1 VNPDDPFAPFDDED
15 KTVIRPMPGGR
26 RRAAPAP
33 AVAPPPPP
41 PPPARELP
49 PIQVP
54 DVHLEARRQAAY
66 GENPLVT
73 AALSLLSL
81 VSRLRNTAVHQAV
94 AELQQQ
100 LVNELRGFE
109 NRVLQQGVS
118 RDHARIASYA
128 LCTLLD
134 ETVLNTPWGA
144 QSHWGHQ
151 SLLVIFHKEAW
162 GGEKFF
168 QFLEHLSRQ
177 PAQNLDLLELFWLC
191 LNLGLEGK
199 YRILQNGA
207 NQLEHVRVELYQLI
221 QRLRGDFERDLS
233 VRWRGLTDIRNPIIR
248 YVPIWVIATGAA
260 ALLVLVYLG
269 FAFAINSASDAV
281 ARDLFALAK
290 DEVKLSVQAPAQPA
304 PAPAPTPVAKAERFK
319 TILAWEISRNM
330 VEVVDDRILRV
341 RNSFDSA
348 SDRVKPE
355 FVPMFAKI
363 AKELEAGGD
372 GALVTGHTDNKPI
385 FSARFPSNFDLSAAR
400 AKHVA
405 EILESSAALQ
415 GRIRFEGR
423 ADYEPLVPNDSA
435 EHRAVNRRVDIL
447 IQ

>member
-1 VNPDDPFAPFDDED
+1 MNSDDPFAPFDDED
-15 KTVIRPMPGGR
+15 KTVIRPTPGGR
-26 RRAAPAP
+26 RRAMPAP
-33 AVAPPPPP
+33 AAPPPEPP
-41 PPPARELP
+41 PIR
-49 PIQVP
+49 VP
-54 DVHLEARRQAAY
+54 DVQLDARRQAVY
-66 GENPLVT
+66 GENPVVT

-81 VSRLRNTAVHQAV
+81 VSRLRSTAVHQAV

-100 LVNELRGFE
+100 LVSELRGFE
-109 NRVLQQGVS
+109 NRVLQQGVTQE
-118 RDHARIASYA
+118 HARIASYA

-144 QSHWGHQ
+144 QSNWGHQ

-168 QFLEHLSRQ
+168 QFLEHLARQ
-177 PAQNLDLLELFWLC
+177 PAQNLNLIELFWLC

-199 YRILQNGA
+199 YRIVQNGA
-207 NQLEHVRVELYQLI
+207 SQLERVRSELYQLI

-233 VRWRGLTDIRNPIIR
+233 IRWQGLKDVRNPIVR
-248 YVPIWVIATGAA
+248 YVPIWVIAAGAA

-269 FAFAINSASDAV
+269 FAFAVNSASDPV
-281 ARDLFALAK
+281 ARDLFASAK
-290 DEVKLSVQAPAQPA
+290 DEVNLPVQKVAA
-304 PAPAPTPVAKAERFK
+304 PAPKPVSKTERFK
-319 TILAWEISRNM
+319 PILAWEISRNM
-330 VEVVDDRILRV
+330 VEVVDDRILRI

-355 FVPMFAKI
+355 FVPMLAKI

-385 FSARFPSNFDLSAAR
+385 FSARFPSNFELSAAR

-405 EILESSAALQ
+405 DVLESSAALQ

-435 EHRAVNRRVDIL
+435 EHRAINRRVDIL

>member
-1 VNPDDPFAPFDDED
+1 MNSDDPFAPFDDED
-15 KTVIRPMPGGR
+15 KTVIRPTPGGR
-26 RRAAPAP
+26 RRATPA
-33 AVAPPPPP
+33 AAAPPPEPP
-41 PPPARELP
+41 PIR
-49 PIQVP
+49 VP
-54 DVHLEARRQAAY
+54 DVQLDARRQAVY
-66 GENPLVT
+66 GENPVVT

-81 VSRLRNTAVHQAV
+81 VSRLRSTAVHQAV

-100 LVNELRGFE
+100 LVSELRGFE
-109 NRVLQQGVS
+109 NRVLQQGVTQE
-118 RDHARIASYA
+118 HARIASYA

-144 QSHWGHQ
+144 QSNWGHQ

-168 QFLEHLSRQ
+168 LFLEHLARQ
-177 PAQNLDLLELFWLC
+177 PAQNLNLIELFWLC

-199 YRILQNGA
+199 YRIVQNGA
-207 NQLEHVRVELYQLI
+207 SQLERVRSELYQLI

-233 VRWRGLTDIRNPIIR
+233 IRWQGLKDVRNPIVR
-248 YVPIWVIATGAA
+248 YVPIWVIAAGAA

-269 FAFAINSASDAV
+269 FAFAVNSASDPV

-290 DEVKLSVQAPAQPA
+290 DEVNLPVQKVATPA
-304 PAPAPTPVAKAERFK
+304 PVPAPKPVSKTERFK
-319 TILAWEISRNM
+319 PILAWEISRNM

-341 RNSFDSA
+341 RNSFDSG

-355 FVPMFAKI
+355 FVPMLAKI

-385 FSARFPSNFDLSAAR
+385 FSARFPSNFELSTSR

-405 EILESSAALQ
+405 ELLETSAALQ

-435 EHRAVNRRVDIL
+435 EHRAINRRVDIL

>member
-1 VNPDDPFAPFDDED
+1 MNSDDPFAPFDDED
-15 KTVIRPMPGGR
+15 KTVLRPTPGGR
-26 RRAAPAP
+26 RRPAPAP
-33 AVAPPPPP
+33 AASVPEPPPP
-41 PPPARELP
+41 R
-49 PIQVP
+49 VY
-54 DVHLEARRQAAY
+54 DVQLDVRRQAAY
-66 GENPLVT
+66 GENPLIS

-81 VSRLRNTAVHQAV
+81 VSRLRNTAVHHAV

-109 NRVLQQGVS
+109 NRVLQQGTLPE
-118 RDHARIASYA
+118 HTRIASYA

-134 ETVLNTPWGA
+134 ETVLNTPWGS

-168 QFLEHLSRQ
+168 QFLEHLVRQ
-177 PAQNLDLLELFWLC
+177 PAQNLNLIELFWLC

-199 YRILQNGA
+199 FRIVQNGA
-207 NQLEHVRVELYQLI
+207 GQLERIRNEVYQLI

-233 VRWRGLTDIRNPIIR
+233 VRWQGLKDVRNPIVR
-248 YVPIWVIATGAA
+248 HVPVWVIASGVA
-260 ALLVLVYLG
+260 ALLVLAYLG
-269 FAFAINSASDAV
+269 FAFAVNSASDPV
-281 ARDLFALAK
+281 ARNLFVLAK
-290 DEVKLSVQAPAQPA
+290 DETRLPVQTVTLPPLK
-304 PAPAPTPVAKAERFK
+304 PVSKTERFRPL
-319 TILAWEISRNM
+319 LATEISRNM
-330 VEVVDDRILRV
+330 VEVVDDQTLRV
-341 RNSFDSA
+341 RNSFASA
-348 SDRVKPE
+348 SDRVKSE
-355 FVPMFAKI
+355 FVPMLAKI
-363 AKELEAGGD
+363 AKALEAGGD
-372 GALVTGHTDNKPI
+372 RALVTGHTDNKPI
-385 FSARFPSNFDLSAAR
+385 ISARFPSNFELSSAR

-405 EILESSAALQ
+405 ELLEASAALQ

>member
-1 VNPDDPFAPFDDED
+1 VNSDDPFSPFDDED
-15 KTVIRPMPGGR
+15 KTVVRPTPGGR
-26 RRAAPAP
+26 RRTAPAS
-33 AVAPPPPP
+33 VAIAPEPPPIRVSD
-41 PPPARELP
+41 AQL
-49 PIQVP
+49 
-54 DVHLEARRQAAY
+54 DARRQAVY

-81 VSRLRNTAVHQAV
+81 VSRLRNTAVHQSV

-100 LVNELRGFE
+100 LASELRTFE

-118 RDHARIASYA
+118 QEHARIASYA

-168 QFLEHLSRQ
+168 LFLDRLARQ
-177 PAQNLDLLELFWLC
+177 PAQNLDLIELFWLC
-191 LNLGLEGK
+191 LSLGLEGK
-199 YRILQNGA
+199 YRIMQNGA
-207 NQLEHVRVELYQLI
+207 NQLEHVRDETYQLI

-233 VRWRGLTDIRNPIIR
+233 IRWQGLKDVRNPIIR
-248 YVPIWVIATGAA
+248 YVPIWVIAAGTA
-260 ALLVLVYLG
+260 ALLVLAYLG
-269 FAFAINSASDAV
+269 FAFAVNSASDPV

-290 DEVKLSVQAPAQPA
+290 DEVKVSIQTPA
-304 PAPAPTPVAKAERFK
+304 PALPTPVPAPKPVAKTERFK
-319 TILAWEISRNM
+319 PVLAWEISRNM
-330 VEVVDDRILRV
+330 VEVVDDRILRI

-355 FVPMFAKI
+355 FVPMLAKI

-385 FSARFPSNFDLSAAR
+385 FSARFPSNFELSTSR

-405 EILESSAALQ
+405 ELLETSAALQ

-435 EHRAVNRRVDIL
+435 EHRAINRRVDIL

>member
-1 VNPDDPFAPFDDED
+1 VNSDDPFAPFDDED
-15 KTVIRPMPGGR
+15 KTVIRPTPGGR
-26 RRAAPAP
+26 RRAPPAP
-33 AVAPPPPP
+33 VAIAPEPPPF
-41 PPPARELP
+41 R
-49 PIQVP
+49 VP
-54 DVHLEARRQAAY
+54 DVQLDARRQAVY

-118 RDHARIASYA
+118 QEHARIASYA

-168 QFLEHLSRQ
+168 LFLEHLARQ
-177 PAQNLDLLELFWLC
+177 PAQNLDLIELFWLC
-191 LNLGLEGK
+191 LSLGLEGK
-199 YRILQNGA
+199 YRIVQNGA
-207 NQLEHVRVELYQLI
+207 NQLERVRAETYQLI

-233 VRWRGLTDIRNPIIR
+233 VRWQGLKDVRNPIIR
-248 YVPIWVIATGAA
+248 YVPIWVIAAGAA

-269 FAFAINSASDAV
+269 FAFAVNSASDPV
-281 ARDLFALAK
+281 ARDLFALSK
-290 DEVKLSVQAPAQPA
+290 DEVKATVQAAAPVLPTPA
-304 PAPAPTPVAKAERFK
+304 PVPKPVAKTERFK
-319 TILAWEISRNM
+319 PILAWEISRNM
-330 VEVVDDRILRV
+330 VEVVDDRILRI

-348 SDRVKPE
+348 SDRVKAE

-363 AKELEAGGD
+363 AKELEASGD

-385 FSARFPSNFDLSAAR
+385 FSARFPSNFELSAAR

-405 EILESSAALQ
+405 DLLESSAALQ

-435 EHRAVNRRVDIL
+435 EHRAINRRVDIL

>member
-1 VNPDDPFAPFDDED
+1 MNSDDPFAPFGDED
-15 KTVIRPMPGGR
+15 KTIIRPTPGGR
-26 RRAAPAP
+26 RRSSPAPVVAAPE
-33 AVAPPPPP
+33 PPIQ
-41 PPPARELP
+41 
-49 PIQVP
+49 IQVP
-54 DVHLEARRQAAY
+54 DVQLDARRQAVY

-94 AELQQQ
+94 GELQQQ
-100 LVNELRGFE
+100 LVNEMRSFE

-118 RDHARIASYA
+118 QEQARIASYA

-144 QSHWGHQ
+144 QSQWGHQ

-168 QFLEHLSRQ
+168 QFLERLVRQ
-177 PAQNLDLLELFWLC
+177 PAQNLNLIELFWLC
-191 LNLGLEGK
+191 LSLGLEGK
-199 YRILQNGA
+199 YRIMQNGVS
-207 NQLEHVRVELYQLI
+207 QLEHVRVEVYQLI

-233 VRWRGLTDIRNPIIR
+233 VRWQGLRDVRNPIIR
-248 YVPIWVIATGAA
+248 YVPLWVIAAGAA

-269 FAFAINSASDAV
+269 FAFAINSASDPV

-290 DEVKLSVQAPAQPA
+290 DEVKLPVQAATPVPVPA
-304 PAPAPTPVAKAERFK
+304 APTPKLVAKTERFK
-319 TILAWEISRNM
+319 RVLAWEITRNM
-330 VEVVDDRILRV
+330 VEVVDDRILRI
-341 RNSFDSA
+341 RNSFDSG
-348 SDRVKPE
+348 SDRVKSE

-363 AKELEAGGD
+363 AKELETGGD

-405 EILESSAALQ
+405 AILESSAALQ

-435 EHRAVNRRVDIL
+435 DHRAMNRRVDIL

>member
-1 VNPDDPFAPFDDED
+1 MNSDDPFAPFDDD
-15 KTVIRPMPGGR
+15 KTVLRPTPGGKR
-26 RRAAPAP
+26 RPAQPP
-33 AVAPPPPP
+33 AAPPPEPP
-41 PPPARELP
+41 PIR
-49 PIQVP
+49 IP
-54 DVHLEARRQAAY
+54 DLQLDERRQAAY

-100 LVNELRGFE
+100 LVNELRQFE

-118 RDHARIASYA
+118 QEHTRIASYA

-168 QFLEHLSRQ
+168 QILEHLVRQ
-177 PAQNLDLLELFWLC
+177 PAQNLNLIELFWLC
-191 LNLGLEGK
+191 LSLGLEGK
-199 YRILQNGA
+199 YRIVQNGA
-207 NQLEHVRVELYQLI
+207 NQLERVRNEVYLLI
-221 QRLRGDFERDLS
+221 QRLKGDFERDLS
-233 VRWRGLTDIRNPIIR
+233 IRWQGLKDVRNPIVR
-248 YVPIWVIATGAA
+248 YVPIWVIAAGAA

-269 FAFAINSASDAV
+269 FAFAVNSASDPV

-290 DEVKLSVQAPAQPA
+290 DEVNLPVQTAAV
-304 PAPAPTPVAKAERFK
+304 PAPTPVPPPKPVSKTERFK
-319 TILAWEISRNM
+319 PILAWEISRNM
-330 VEVVDDRILRV
+330 VEVVDDRILRI
-341 RNSFDSA
+341 RNSFASA
-348 SDRVKPE
+348 SDKVKPE
-355 FVPMFAKI
+355 FVPMLAKI

-372 GALVTGHTDNKPI
+372 GALVTGHTDDKPI
-385 FSARFPSNFDLSAAR
+385 FSARFPSNFELSTSR

-405 EILESSAALQ
+405 ELLETSAALQ

-435 EHRAVNRRVDIL
+435 ENRAVNRRVDIL

>member
-1 VNPDDPFAPFDDED
+1 MNSDDPFAPFDDED
-15 KTVIRPMPGGR
+15 KTVIRPTPGGR
-26 RRAAPAP
+26 RRATPA
-33 AVAPPPPP
+33 AAAPPPEPP
-41 PPPARELP
+41 PIR
-49 PIQVP
+49 VP
-54 DVHLEARRQAAY
+54 DVQLDARRQAVY
-66 GENPLVT
+66 GENPVVT

-81 VSRLRNTAVHQAV
+81 ISRLRSTAVHQAV

-100 LVNELRGFE
+100 LVSELRGFE
-109 NRVLQQGVS
+109 NRVLRQGVTQE
-118 RDHARIASYA
+118 HARIASYA

-144 QSHWGHQ
+144 QSNWGHQ

-168 QFLEHLSRQ
+168 QFLEHLARQ
-177 PAQNLDLLELFWLC
+177 PAQNLNLIELFWLC

-199 YRILQNGA
+199 YRIVQNGA
-207 NQLEHVRVELYQLI
+207 SQLERVRSELYQLI

-233 VRWRGLTDIRNPIIR
+233 IRWQGLKDVRNPIVR
-248 YVPIWVIATGAA
+248 YVPIWVIAAGAA

-269 FAFAINSASDAV
+269 FAFAVNSASDPV

-290 DEVKLSVQAPAQPA
+290 DEVNLPVQKVATPA
-304 PAPAPTPVAKAERFK
+304 PVPAPKPVSKTERFK
-319 TILAWEISRNM
+319 PILAWEISRNM
-330 VEVVDDRILRV
+330 VEVVDDRILRI

-355 FVPMFAKI
+355 FVPMLAKI
-363 AKELEAGGD
+363 AKELESGGD

-385 FSARFPSNFDLSAAR
+385 FSARFPSNFELSTSR

-405 EILESSAALQ
+405 ELLETSAALQ

-435 EHRAVNRRVDIL
+435 EHRAINRRVDIL